1 MKTRLRFTKTGSLK
15 FIGHLDCM
23 RFFQKALRRAKWDVA
38 YSGGFSP
45 HQIMSFASP
54 LSVGLTSDGE
64 YIDIEFHSLPDLPE
78 EELLRQLN
86 SYMTEELFVTEIHM
100 LEDKAK
106 TSMSLLNACDYL
118 ITWKDGTTLGAN
130 AVGSPDV
137 NLRESFT
144 SFMEQERILVM
155 KKTKRSEKEIDLK
168 PLILNYAFTA
178 EEFEEKNKAKLP
190 PLNHEYDSEDELYLT
205 LVSGSVTN
213 IKPELVLEAYVN
225 HLNLELK
232 PFSYQVHRIQM
243 YFESGGKD
251 GKLEKTARNTEAEE

>member
-23 RFFQKALRRAKWDVA
+23 RFFQKAIRRAKWDVA
-38 YSGGFSP
+38 YSGGFNP

-54 LSVGLTSDGE
+54 LSVGTTSDGE

-86 SYMTEELFVTEIHM
+86 EQMTDEIFVTEIHV
-100 LEDKAK
+100 LEDSSK
-106 TSMSLLNACDYL
+106 TSMALLNACDYL

-130 AVGSPDV
+130 AREPEDI
-137 NLRESFT
+137 NLKESFT
-144 SFMEQERILVM
+144 AFMEQEKIPVM
-155 KKTKRSEKEIDLK
+155 KKTKRSEVEVDLK
-168 PLILNYAFTA
+168 PLILSYAFSA
-178 EEFEEKNKAKLP
+178 EEFEQKNGIRLP
-190 PLNHEYDSEDELYLT
+190 ELNNEFDSEDELYLK

-213 IKPELVLEAYVN
+213 IKPELVLDAYLKY
-225 HLNLELK
+225 LNLELN

-243 YFESGGKD
+243 YFHVSF
-251 GKLEKTARNTEAEE
+251 